1 MPSEPGRVRPG
12 PRPTAPPRPL
22 RGKLR
27 ARAFPIPFP
36 AVIPHPWRHAPPLGP
51 LPAPC
56 SAGLA
61 APGKTYGQMR
71 AGGPRYATALYS
83 AATKQKKLEQV
94 EKELGR
100 VWVRLLGAP
109 RPEVTQG
116 LGGRGLPAAVRT
128 LLHAVRL
135 ARPACALRSTP
146 RAPPRPGELLEG
158 ASAPKGA
165 SSLRAPPGA
174 AVSLPVCSLLSSVLA

>member
-1 MPSEPGRVRPG
+1 MPSEPGRVRPS

-71 AGGPRYATALYS
+71 AGGPRYAQCLRTHSSWGAATRAARHTPAVLRGPRRSAS
-83 AATKQKKLEQV
+83 AAT
-94 EKELGR
+94 
-100 VWVRLLGAP
+100 AP
-109 RPEVTQG
+109 KWR
-116 LGGRGLPAAVRT
+116 
-128 LLHAVRL
+128 
-135 ARPACALRSTP
+135 
-146 RAPPRPGELLEG
+146 LLEG
-158 ASAPKGA
+158 AGERGSGEER
-165 SSLRAPPGA
+165 SIG
-174 AVSLPVCSLLSSVLA
+174 SSVLGEEGGARRKEPGVGKEPSAGGSMGGG

>member
-71 AGGPRYATALYS
+71 AGGPRYAQCLRTRSSWGAATRAARHTRAVLKGPRRSAS
-83 AATKQKKLEQV
+83 AAT
-94 EKELGR
+94 
-100 VWVRLLGAP
+100 AP
-109 RPEVTQG
+109 KWR
-116 LGGRGLPAAVRT
+116 
-128 LLHAVRL
+128 
-135 ARPACALRSTP
+135 
-146 RAPPRPGELLEG
+146 LLEG
-158 ASAPKGA
+158 AGERGGA
-165 SSLRAPPGA
+165 LHRQFGA
-174 AVSLPVCSLLSSVLA
+174 RRGGRCEEEGARRGEGAERRRVDGRRINVSLGAGPPF